1 MSDFLALRG
10 DLCWNCPS
18 LKILPGG
25 QGVVWRPGSLENAEG
40 KIPGSILVVA
50 RPSRTFCLILMMRRM
65 ISMRI
70 IRMMR
75 MMKMMKMMKM
85 KMNMR
90 MRINLRM
97 IKDKDGKR

>member
-1 MSDFLALRG
+1 MSDFLALWG

-65 ISMRI
+65 ISMRRI

-75 MMKMMKMMKM
+75 MM